1 MFLTHVKPNYTRT
14 GDLRKFNRLF
24 FDDFFSPN
32 VLLRNSIHK
41 EEAVHSQIDEED
53 DAWYIRL
60 ALPGL
65 NNKSISLALE
75 EGVLVVQHEKDDQQ
89 EEANNGFATSFTKRF
104 KLNKDIDLD
113 KVKAQMNHGLLTITL
128 PKKKVNK
135 SERKEIPIAG

>member
-1 MFLTHVKPNYTRT
+1 MFLTHTKPYYQKKV
-14 GDLRKFNRLF
+14 DLKKVNRLF
-24 FDDFFSPN
+24 YDDFLSPSFLFN
-32 VLLRNSIHK
+32 ESFHK
-41 EEAVHSQIDEED
+41 EGSVHSQIDEEE
-53 DAWYIRL
+53 DAWLIRL

-135 SERKEIPIAG
+135 SKRKEIPIAG

>member
-1 MFLTHVKPNYTRT
+1 M
-14 GDLRKFNRLF
+14 RKFNRLF

-41 EEAVHSQIDEED
+41 EEAVHSQIDEEE

-75 EGVLVVQHEKDDQQ
+75 EGVLVVQHEKGDQQ

-113 KVKAQMNHGLLTITL
+113 KVNAQMNHGLLTITL

>member
-41 EEAVHSQIDEED
+41 EEAVHSQIDEEE

-75 EGVLVVQHEKDDQQ
+75 EGVLVVQHEK
-89 EEANNGFATSFTKRF
+89 
-104 KLNKDIDLD
+104 
-113 KVKAQMNHGLLTITL
+113 
-128 PKKKVNK
+128 
-135 SERKEIPIAG
+135 

>member
-1 MFLTHVKPNYTRT
+1 MFLTHTKPNYTRT

-32 VLLRNSIHK
+32 ILLRNSIHK
-41 EEAVHSQIDEED
+41 EEAVHSQINEED

>member
-1 MFLTHVKPNYTRT
+1 MFLTHAKPNYTRT

-113 KVKAQMNHGLLTITL
+113 KVNAQMNHGLLTITL

>member
-1 MFLTHVKPNYTRT
+1 MFLTHAKPNYTRT

-32 VLLRNSIHK
+32 VLLRNRIHK

>member
-1 MFLTHVKPNYTRT
+1 M
-14 GDLRKFNRLF
+14 RKFNRLF

>member
-1 MFLTHVKPNYTRT
+1 MFLTHAKPNYTRT

-41 EEAVHSQIDEED
+41 EEAVHSQIDEEE

-113 KVKAQMNHGLLTITL
+113 KVNAQMNHGLLTITL

>member
-1 MFLTHVKPNYTRT
+1 MFLTHAKPNYTRT

-41 EEAVHSQIDEED
+41 EEAVHSQIDEEE

-75 EGVLVVQHEKDDQQ
+75 EGVLVVQHEKGDQQ

-113 KVKAQMNHGLLTITL
+113 KVNAQMNHGLLTITL

>member
-1 MFLTHVKPNYTRT
+1 M
-14 GDLRKFNRLF
+14 RKFNRLF

-32 VLLRNSIHK
+32 VLLRNRIHK

-75 EGVLVVQHEKDDQQ
+75 EGVLVVQHEKGDQQ

>member
-1 MFLTHVKPNYTRT
+1 MFN
-14 GDLRKFNRLF
+14 D
-24 FDDFFSPN
+24 
-32 VLLRNSIHK
+32 SIHK
-41 EEAVHSQIDEED
+41 EEAVHSQIDEEE

-89 EEANNGFATSFTKRF
+89 EKANECGFASSFTKRF

-113 KVKAQMNHGLLTITL
+113 EVKAKMNHGLLTITL

-135 SERKEIPIAG
+135 SER

>member
-1 MFLTHVKPNYTRT
+1 MFLTHAKPNYTRT

-32 VLLRNSIHK
+32 VLLRNRIHK

-75 EGVLVVQHEKDDQQ
+75 EGVLVVQHEKGDQQ

-113 KVKAQMNHGLLTITL
+113 KVNAQMNHGLLTITL

>member
-1 MFLTHVKPNYTRT
+1 MFLTHAKPNYRKT

-41 EEAVHSQIDEED
+41 EEAVHSQIDEEE

>member
-1 MFLTHVKPNYTRT
+1 MFLTHAKPNYTRT

-41 EEAVHSQIDEED
+41 EEAVHSQIDEEE

>member
-1 MFLTHVKPNYTRT
+1 M
-14 GDLRKFNRLF
+14 RKFNRLF

-32 VLLRNSIHK
+32 VLLRNRIHK
-41 EEAVHSQIDEED
+41 EEAVHSQIDEEE

-75 EGVLVVQHEKDDQQ
+75 EGVLVVQHEKGDQQ

-113 KVKAQMNHGLLTITL
+113 KVNAQMNHGLLTITL

>member
-1 MFLTHVKPNYTRT
+1 M
-14 GDLRKFNRLF
+14 RKFNRLF

-32 VLLRNSIHK
+32 VLLRNRIHK

>member
-1 MFLTHVKPNYTRT
+1 MFLTHTKPYYQKKV
-14 GDLRKFNRLF
+14 DLKKVNRLF
-24 FDDFFSPN
+24 YDDFLSPSFLFN
-32 VLLRNSIHK
+32 ESFHK
-41 EEAVHSQIDEED
+41 EGSVHSQIDEEE
-53 DAWYIRL
+53 DAWLIRL

-75 EGVLVVQHEKDDQQ
+75 EGVLVVQHEKDDQK

-135 SERKEIPIAG
+135 SKRKEIPIAG

>member
-1 MFLTHVKPNYTRT
+1 MFLTHAKPNYTRT

-32 VLLRNSIHK
+32 VLLRNRIHK

-113 KVKAQMNHGLLTITL
+113 KVNAQMNHGLLTITL

>member
-1 MFLTHVKPNYTRT
+1 M
-14 GDLRKFNRLF
+14 RKFNRLF

-113 KVKAQMNHGLLTITL
+113 KVNAQMNHGLLTITL

>member
-1 MFLTHVKPNYTRT
+1 M
-14 GDLRKFNRLF
+14 RKFNRLF

-41 EEAVHSQIDEED
+41 EEAVHSQIDEEE

-75 EGVLVVQHEKDDQQ
+75 EGVLVIQHEKDDQQ